1 MNIYKLRLL
10 LPYAEEFRREFEPL
24 AVKAAEQAAAKVGK
38 FYGDDAEKE
47 ILLNLNYYFE
57 YVARAYLDGLN

>member
-24 AVKAAEQAAAKVGK
+24 AVKVAEQAAASVAE
-38 FYGDDAEKE
+38 FYKINETE
-47 ILLNLNYYFE
+47 IKNELKKYIE
-57 YVARAYLDGLN
+57 YAARAYLDGLN